1 VEDSLDSST
10 GLLTPEL
17 TPEPSNGMPETV
29 VVRGETVRNSTH
41 EATPDYDSDI
51 IVVDIRE
58 VSSETSDLELYK
70 HTRLTQ
76 EAQRASPP
84 LDQARDDPIT
94 ASVKPKRTYNKK
106 LYERARSSRRL

>member
-1 VEDSLDSST
+1 
-10 GLLTPEL
+10 
-17 TPEPSNGMPETV
+17 MPETV
-29 VVRGETVRNSTH
+29 VAEGETARNSTH
-41 EATPDYDSDI
+41 EATPDYNSDI
-51 IVVDIRE
+51 IVVDTRE

-84 LDQARDDPIT
+84 LDQARDDLIT
-94 ASVKPKRTYNKK
+94 ASAKLKRTYNKK